1 MEPSMACPDLVA
13 QDRSRRRNST
23 VRDWNS
29 SVAEVLSLL
38 GADPA
43 AEPQAARVPLALR
56 RLRAG
61 ETLFYEGSPATA
73 LYIVRAGLFKTLRT
87 AQDGYEQIVD
97 FAGRAELLGFDA
109 ICSGVY
115 PSAALALEES
125 SVHALPLTELDALA
139 LQIPTL
145 GRAMYRALS
154 CALARRGDLA
164 EMMAAVAA
172 EVRLA
177 RFLMLWSQRMAAQ
190 GQSARRL
197 YLRMSRREIASNLGV
212 AHETVSRSFSALVH
226 AGLVRVDNREVEI
239 LDAEALAAFARSTRR
254 PPDEAEDRVA
264 PQQDRGRQAGVGVD
278 VRSRPGQARSPG
290 LLPGHAMSCG
300 PGFPRSGV
308 SQARMVSSP
317 EPRVQLAR
325 A

>member
-13 QDRSRRRNST
+13 QDRSRCRTST
-23 VRDWNS
+23 AHDWNS

-38 GADPA
+38 GADPD

-61 ETLFYEGSPATA
+61 ETLFHEGSPATA

-115 PSAALALEES
+115 PSSALALEES
-125 SVHALPLTELDALA
+125 SVHALPLTELDGLA
-139 LQIPTL
+139 LQIPAL

-226 AGLVRVDNREVEI
+226 AGLVRVDNRDVEI
-239 LDAEALAAFARSTRR
+239 LDADALAAFARSTRR
-254 PPDEAEDRVA
+254 PSDEAEDRAAA
-264 PQQDRGRQAGVGVD
+264 PKDQSLQASVD
-278 VRSRPGQARSPG
+278 ADMRTRPSRVRSPV
-290 LLPGHAMSCG
+290 LLPGYAMQRNSG
-300 PGFPRSGV
+300 SRRSMNPG
-308 SQARMVSSP
+308 
-317 EPRVQLAR
+317 
-325 A
+325 

>member
-1 MEPSMACPDLVA
+1 MELSIACPDLVA
-13 QDRSRRRNST
+13 EARNRRRT
-23 VRDWNS
+23 PTPRDWNS
-29 SVAEVLSLL
+29 TVAEVLSLL

-61 ETLFYEGSPATA
+61 DTLFHEGSPATA

-109 ICSGVY
+109 ICTGFY

-125 SVHALPLTELDALA
+125 SVHALPLGELDGLA
-139 LQIPTL
+139 HQIPAL

-154 CALARRGDLA
+154 CALARRGDLV

-177 RFLMLWSQRMAAQ
+177 RFLMLWSQRMTAQ
-190 GQSARRL
+190 GQSPRRL

-239 LDAEALAAFARSTRR
+239 LDAEALTAFARSTRR
-254 PPDEAEDRVA
+254 PPDETEDRA
-264 PQQDRGRQAGVGVD
+264 TSRKDQGPQAQVD
-278 VRSRPGQARSPG
+278 PDPRSRPGRVRSPV
-290 LLPGHAMSCG
+290 LLPGHAMQRSS
-300 PGFPRSGV
+300 GFPRSVNPG
-308 SQARMVSSP
+308 
-317 EPRVQLAR
+317 
-325 A
+325 